1 MSTLIIRSNNN
12 IIYFDTAETVVKNFP
27 NKVTNHPIE
36 DGSPITD
43 HIISEPK
50 KITVSGVISDAS
62 FFFPADDTFS
72 KVSTLS
78 DGTSKRVPVEGR
90 AQKAL
95 DELEQ
100 IRDGREVF
108 TLQTRNEIFEQ
119 MVFTSFSVPRDA
131 NTGAAARVRFT
142 AQQIE
147 TVKRRFV
154 TVPKAK
160 AADADKSG
168 ENAETGKQTSS
179 LAKRSIWLESSQ
191 QATAF
196 ITDLDI
202 EKDIDKI
209 DAKLNKAANFE

>member
-36 DGSPITD
+36 DGSPVTD
-43 HIISEPK
+43 HIVSEPK

-62 FFFPADDTFS
+62 FFFAADDTFS
-72 KVSTLS
+72 KVSTLP

-95 DELEQ
+95 DQLEQ

-131 NTGAAARVRFT
+131 NTGDAARVRFT

-160 AADADKSG
+160 DTDKSS